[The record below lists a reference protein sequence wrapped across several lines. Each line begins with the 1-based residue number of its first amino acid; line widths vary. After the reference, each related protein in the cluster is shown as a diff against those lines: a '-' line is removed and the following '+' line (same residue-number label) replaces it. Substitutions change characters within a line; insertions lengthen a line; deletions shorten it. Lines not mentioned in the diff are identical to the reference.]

1 MNESLKDHN
10 ALISKKVIHSLE
22 KNNMKGFYVETAKE
36 VVPLLKELLKEGE
49 SIAFG
54 GSITLQECGV
64 IEEVRKGNY
73 NMLDRFD
80 KNLTKEGLEK
90 LKRQAFDCDTF
101 LTGTNAITVN
111 GLLYNVDGN
120 GNRVSAMIFGPKR
133 VIVVCGINKIVSNL
147 EAAVERVRLVSAPT
161 NCDRVGA
168 DTFCSKHGYCMY
180 LDKTMCENS
189 GCVNTI
195 CCSTVILSR
204 QRVKD
209 RINVIIVGESL
220 GF

>member
-1 MNESLKDHN
+1 MNKSLKKHN
-10 ALISKKVIHSLE
+10 ALLGEKVIHSLE
-22 KNNMKGFYVETAKE
+22 KNNMKGFYLEKAE
-36 VVPLLKELLKEGE
+36 EIVPFLKGMLREGE

-54 GSITLQECGV
+54 GSTTLEECGV
-64 IEEVRKGNY
+64 IRAVRDGNY
-73 NMLDRFD
+73 KMIDRFQQ
-80 KNLTKEGLEK
+80 NLSKEESEK
-90 LKRQAFDCDTF
+90 LKHQAFDCDTF
-101 LTGTNAITVN
+101 LTGTNAITVK

-120 GNRVSAMIFGPKR
+120 GNRVSAMIYGPKR

-147 EAAVERVRLVSAPT
+147 EVAVERVRLESAPT

-168 DTFCSKHGYCMY
+168 DTFCSKQGHCMY
-180 LDKTMCENS
+180 LDKSMCDNS
-189 GCVNTI
+189 GCENTI

-204 QRVKD
+204 QRIKD

>member
-1 MNESLKDHN
+1 MNENLKRHN
-10 ALISKKVIHSLE
+10 SLISKKVINSLE

-36 VVPLLKELLKEGE
+36 VVPLLKDLLKEGE

-54 GSITLQECGV
+54 GSTTLEECGV
-64 IEEVRKGNY
+64 IKAIRDGNY
-73 NMLDRFD
+73 KMIDRFQ
-80 KNLTKEGLEK
+80 KNLSKEESEK
-90 LKRQAFDCDTF
+90 LKHQAFDCDTF

-120 GNRVSAMIFGPKR
+120 GNRVSAMIYGPKR
-133 VIVVCGINKIVSNL
+133 VIVVCGINKIVSNIDS
-147 EAAVERVRLVSAPT
+147 AVERVRLESAPP
-161 NCDRVGA
+161 NCNRVGS
-168 DTFCSKHGYCMY
+168 DTFCNKQGYCMY
-180 LDKTMCENS
+180 LDKPMCDNS
-189 GCVNTI
+189 GCANTI
-195 CCSTVILSR
+195 CCSTVILAR